1 MMYIFKN
8 ALRCISRSVGRN
20 VLIGIIVL
28 VIAVSSCIGLSIR
41 QASEN
46 AKEETLSGLSITAT
60 ISYDRQAAMEEM
72 GGAKRGGDS
81 DSDSDSSDPPA
92 EPEGGFDRD
101 SFQNMMSERESL
113 TIDEYETYAQASTV
127 KDFYY
132 TATSYFNETDDFL
145 AVSST
150 SSDDSTET
158 TDVATTETENA
169 GNSTAPDGMGG
180 MGDMGGKGSR
190 MQMNM
195 GDFTV
200 VGYSSDAAMTDFAQ
214 GSATISEGAVFDE
227 GTTELECI
235 ITQELATYN
244 ELSVGDTVALAN
256 PNNEDELYTLTVVG
270 IYEKA
275 SSEGDMSSMFSMT
288 MSDPANEIYM
298 SYDALQSIV
307 DSSATT
313 NADDETLVLNSSL
326 DATYTFADVDDYETF
341 CEEVYTLGL
350 DENYT
355 VSSSDITS
363 YENSLVPLQTLSTMA
378 GYFLIVI
385 LAIGAIILI
394 VLNIF
399 NVRERKYEIGVL
411 TAMGMKKFKVAL
423 QFLTEIFVVT
433 ICAVLIG
440 IIIGGVSAVPVTN
453 ALLESQTTAQTQQ
466 SEQFTQNFGRDAS
479 MGGMGDMPDMGDM
492 PQGDAPDSK
501 GGFIDKMGDGAV
513 ADYVTEINSAMNLTV
528 VFQMLL
534 IAIGLTLVSGMVSML
549 FVMRYEPLKILSN
562 RD

>member
-158 TDVATTETENA
+158 TNVATTETENA
-169 GNSTAPDGMGG
+169 GNSIAPDGMGG